1 MDPPVSTT
9 VPERADRAAPP
20 DSARARRPQQLRRLL
35 AMVGEHRGRFWL
47 ATVALLLG
55 SGLGLVY
62 PQAAKIAVDRGVS
75 EGSPEALDRIAL
87 LMILAFVAQGGL
99 TWLRHYLMSWLG
111 ERVVADL
118 RRRVFERLLTLPPGW
133 FHERRTG
140 ELVGRLASDVT
151 VVEGIVG
158 SELSIALRNAVTLVG
173 GLVLLFV
180 SNWRLTL
187 AMLLIVPP
195 LAVGAVAFGRRIRR
209 MSKAVQDRLA
219 EASAQ
224 VDESIGAIETVQAF
238 TREALEVERYRGG
251 VEAAFEQSLS
261 LARWRAT
268 FMSTVSVAGL
278 LAVAGLVW
286 LGGREVIGG
295 RLTAGDLAAFLLYTL
310 MVTGSLGSLAGLWGS
325 LQRAAGA
332 TERLF
337 DIVDTAPEIRD
348 PEHPVPLP
356 QGPGAVRFE
365 GVSFR
370 YPTRPDHP
378 VLRDVS
384 LEVAAGQTVALV
396 GSSGAG
402 KSTLT
407 ALLLR
412 FWDVDAG
419 RVQLEGVDVRALR
432 LAGLRRAMAI
442 VAQEPVLM
450 SGTIRENIAYGDPSA
465 TAEAIEQA
473 ARDAHAHDFITAF
486 PDGFDTVVGERG
498 VKLSG
503 GQKQRIAIA
512 RALLADPRVLILD
525 EATSNLDA
533 ESERLVQAALQ
544 RLMHGRTTLVIAH
557 RLSTVRDADRIVVL
571 DRGRV
576 VEEGGHDALMAR
588 DGAYRRL
595 VEHQLVAEPAAGG
608 EAAEARPSA
617 TVGPAATTA

>member
-1 MDPPVSTT
+1 VSTT
-9 VPERADRAAPP
+9 EPERADRAASP

-251 VEAAFEQSLS
+251 VEAAFEQALS

-295 RLTAGDLAAFLLYTL
+295 RLSAGDLAAFLLYTL

-465 TAEAIEQA
+465 TAEAIERA